1 MTSNC
6 ALTTTVARETAP
18 MVSMRGTCEVAGAG
32 EEIEAEVGVVE
43 VTGVVEATEVANMEA
58 LEAAAEETG
67 VTTVT
72 EEAGE
77 ITTPWTED
85 TEEAIGEVTKI
96 TGAVTEVMRGVTEE
110 VIMTGKETMF
120 PRTETQGRGSKRS
133 EGGPRRRPRRPILPL
148 LGARRLELQG
158 IESLS
163 LRRQLL
169 PKVVTPPRRLLSLRD
184 SHSLEV
190 KVKRAALRVLLLAP
204 PLPVW

>member
-18 MVSMRGTCEVAGAG
+18 MVSMRGTCAEAEAG
-32 EEIEAEVGVVE
+32 EEIEAEAGVVE

-77 ITTPWTED
+77 ITTPWTGG
-85 TEEAIGEVTKI
+85 TEEATGEVTRI

-120 PRTETQGRGSKRS
+120 PRTEIHGRGNKRS
-133 EGGPRRRPRRPILPL
+133 EGGPRRLHRRPILPL
-148 LGARRLELQG
+148 
-158 IESLS
+158 
-163 LRRQLL
+163 
-169 PKVVTPPRRLLSLRD
+169 
-184 SHSLEV
+184 
-190 KVKRAALRVLLLAP
+190 
-204 PLPVW
+204 